1 MAKNTFVA
9 EVTFKVC
16 VCMSLQ
22 CHFQNQLYIIYSVKR
37 DDPDYGI
44 TEEELSVSEDE
55 TESDFENFVCPLS
68 SGEKY
73 SCDEKT
79 FLV

>member
-1 MAKNTFVA
+1 M
-9 EVTFKVC
+9 
-16 VCMSLQ
+16 
-22 CHFQNQLYIIYSVKR
+22 KR